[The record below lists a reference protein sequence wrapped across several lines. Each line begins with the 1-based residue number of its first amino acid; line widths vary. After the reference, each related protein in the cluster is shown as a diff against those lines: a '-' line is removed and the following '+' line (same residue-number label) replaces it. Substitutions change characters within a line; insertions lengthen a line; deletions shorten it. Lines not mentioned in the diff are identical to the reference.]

1 MPKKQLTE
9 KQYKKLLQK
18 IKDAKKAKRKRRQN
32 KNVNQRVSQNVIIGS
47 NIGEKKQTDAGRSFP
62 QIQFL
67 PQMQSQNMDT
77 QLLRDLILRVN
88 SSPLTREVT
97 SRVPYRPSYDLG
109 DQYGLNIDNPV
120 NLGIPPPEYDSQ
132 TDVSSLSEDAPEL
145 NSEFSSLI
153 DNYSNSYNNDFN
165 SNSLLQPPPE
175 KQGTLD
181 TPIPNPKPNAL
192 GQTKITQF
200 YEPKPNETD
209 TIDVFS
215 KATEK
220 LPNNDEFE
228 RPNESPII
236 KQKPKTPKSNK
247 KYLPDNY
254 TINSADTEILETAT
268 SLKPKGRPK
277 GSKNKPKENTSK
289 VFTEK

>member
-32 KNVNQRVSQNVIIGS
+32 KNVNQRVSQNVIISS
-47 NIGEKKQTDAGRSFP
+47 NIGGKKQTDAGRSFP

-77 QLLRDLILRVN
+77 QLLRDLLLRVN

-120 NLGIPPPEYDSQ
+120 NLGIPRPEYDSQ
-132 TDVSSLSEDAPEL
+132 TDVSDISDLASLETQ
-145 NSEFSSLI
+145 
-153 DNYSNSYNNDFN
+153 YNNDN
-165 SNSLLQPPPE
+165 DYNTDYLLKPPPE
-175 KQGTLD
+175 KQGNLD

-192 GQTKITQF
+192 AQTKITKF
-200 YEPKPNETD
+200 YEPKPTAED
-209 TIDVFS
+209 TIDLFS

-220 LPNNDEFE
+220 LPNDYEYE
-228 RPNESPII
+228 RPNETSVVKLKTKKKNLKFII
-236 KQKPKTPKSNK
+236 EGENEDKAQVIEEK
-247 KYLPDNY
+247 KR
-254 TINSADTEILETAT
+254 
-268 SLKPKGRPK
+268 GRPL
-277 GSKNKPKENTSK
+277 GSKNKTKDTSKDTSK
-289 VFTEK
+289 VYIDEEE